1 MINNQGSGPNGE
13 YTFLDILGI
22 INFAIGLQNLD
33 MNVDQNDM
41 QDLQH
46 AFNQTLN
53 KTVNEIHQH
62 LEIQDDKLDCILKRL
77 EELENEHRRDL

>member
-13 YTFLDILGI
+13 YTFLDMLSIASFL
-22 INFAIGLQNLD
+22 IGLQNLD

-41 QDLQH
+41 QDLQNT
-46 AFNQTLN
+46 FNQTLD

-62 LEIQDDKLDCILKRL
+62 LEVQDNKLDEILKRL
-77 EELENEHRRDL
+77 EALENA